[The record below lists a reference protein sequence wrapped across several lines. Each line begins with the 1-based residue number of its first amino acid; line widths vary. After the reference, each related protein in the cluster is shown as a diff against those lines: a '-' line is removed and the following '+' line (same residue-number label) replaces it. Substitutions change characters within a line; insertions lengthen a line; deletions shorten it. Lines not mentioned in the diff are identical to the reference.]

1 MLIVNALYLVYIP
14 KKPCLTLH
22 RPSPE
27 PRRITPRRFTGRM
40 KEILPILINICFIH
54 SAVPVRIKRADP
66 LPWHTVLQLNRIIQA
81 SNTRALDIE
90 NYTKQAAIRQ
100 NQRNALL
107 SSSASVLSP
116 MAALAAATSRFSPPE
131 LAPLVRADSNSDLLA
146 KYTARSHLLDNS
158 DLIADRR
165 ILFGTDLP
173 PAFPQRDIPVP
184 PPMPPPLLPPP
195 VILPRMLQPRM
206 RTRGIAVV
214 ETPLV
219 LDEPTTRIFPRPSHT
234 KMDEEEREKLPIRM
248 RAEDS
253 KRRDYVDYV
262 FI

>member
-1 MLIVNALYLVYIP
+1 M
-14 KKPCLTLH
+14 KK
-22 RPSPE
+22 
-27 PRRITPRRFTGRM
+27 
-40 KEILPILINICFIH
+40 ILRILIYTCCFH
-54 SAVPVRIKRADP
+54 SAEPLRIKRADP
-66 LPWHTVLQLNRIIQA
+66 VPWHTVLQLNRIIQA

-131 LAPLVRADSNSDLLA
+131 IAPLVRADSNSDLIA
-146 KYTARSHLLDNS
+146 KYTARSNLLDNA

-173 PAFPQRDIPVP
+173 PAFPQRDIPAP
-184 PPMPPPLLPPP
+184 PPMPPPPLLPPP
-195 VILPRMLQPRM
+195 MILPRMLQPRM

-219 LDEPTTRIFPRPSHT
+219 LDEPTTRIFPRPSQNRVD
-234 KMDEEEREKLPIRM
+234 DEQREKLPIRM